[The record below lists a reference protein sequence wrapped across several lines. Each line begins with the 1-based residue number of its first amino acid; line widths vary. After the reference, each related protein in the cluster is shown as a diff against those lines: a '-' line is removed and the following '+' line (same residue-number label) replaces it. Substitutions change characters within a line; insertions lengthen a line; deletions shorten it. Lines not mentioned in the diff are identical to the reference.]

1 MEPRR
6 GMGSDRGAASASSA
20 DGDHRSYAVAV
31 DGYRWLGVRG
41 RPTRAS
47 ASTERSCLATWT
59 DRRGW
64 RLASIVEEQSSSRQ
78 ALRDAVARVA
88 SRDSDG
94 IVVPNLAHL
103 AASSH
108 DALLV
113 LELILA
119 AGGVFASIDERL
131 DLSTVSGRRRYL
143 CLPGLSPCRRRSE
156 AARAVN
162 PVPVTTQRGLRV
174 TSGGALGSAAR
185 PAIVATSWARDLTSK
200 CR

>member
-1 MEPRR
+1 MQPLAVTGYRR
-6 GMGSDRGAASASSA
+6 LGVGGWPTCASAASE
-20 DGDHRSYAVAV
+20 
-31 DGYRWLGVRG
+31 RWR
-41 RPTRAS
+41 
-47 ASTERSCLATWT
+47 LATWT
-59 DRRGW
+59 NRRGW
-64 RLASIVEEQSSSRQ
+64 RLASIVEEQASPRHG
-78 ALRDAVARVA
+78 ARGEGLRDAVARVT

-103 AASSH
+103 AASSQ

-131 DLSTVSGRRRYL
+131 DLSTASGRRRYL
-143 CLPGLSPCRRRSE
+143 CLCGLSPCRSRSE

-162 PVPVTTQRGLRV
+162 PVPAATQRGLRL
-174 TSGGALGSAAR
+174 TSGGALGSAAW